1 MENRNELLK
10 NYPTSAQLYALEL
23 AARRHRSEEMARL
36 MAAAA
41 RSIKSR
47 LSRLV
52 SNEGTSGVRHA

>member
-1 MENRNELLK
+1 MENRNELK

-47 LSRLV
+47 RSRLV